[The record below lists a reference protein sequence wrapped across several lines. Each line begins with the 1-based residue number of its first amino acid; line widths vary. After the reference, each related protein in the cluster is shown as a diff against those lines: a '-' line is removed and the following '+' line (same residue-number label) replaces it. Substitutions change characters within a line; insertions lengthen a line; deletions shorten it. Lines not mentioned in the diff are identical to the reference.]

1 MIEIKDKKDCCGC
14 GACMQRCP
22 KKCISLEE
30 DNEGFLYAKAD
41 ASLCINCGLCD
52 KVCPL
57 LNPKEKI
64 QPKEVLAV
72 KSRNEEER
80 LKSSSGGVFIA
91 LAREIIAKGG
101 VVFGAVFDKNWEVHH
116 VCAER
121 IEDVYPM
128 MGSKYV
134 QSRIEDTFKEA
145 ESFLKQGREVLFTG
159 SPCQIAGLRSFLRF
173 KDYPN
178 LLAVDFLCHGVPSPG
193 VWRQYLAETYSGWK
207 PAKDKKS
214 RLQAAAGKN
223 TVLLS
228 LNKKSPIGGISFRDK
243 STGWKKY
250 RFVVRGK
257 SASKADQNSVLSSDI
272 HYDNV
277 YMRGFLSDIYLRPSC
292 YECRCKNGA
301 NHSDLTIAD
310 YWGARVT
317 DKDFDDDKGL
327 GLVMVNTDKGKSYFD
342 SLDMDVRKI
351 TLEKAHLCNGG
362 FNEHTKPHPN
372 RDKFFRMVDSGM
384 DVSSAVEKCLHVSPL
399 RRLALKVEGAA
410 RRFLRK
416 CIKESSKRVFY

>member
-1 MIEIKDKKDCCGC
+1 MINITDKKNCCGC
-14 GACMQRCP
+14 SACVQRCP
-22 KKCISLEE
+22 KHCISLVE
-30 DNEGFLYAKAD
+30 DNEGFLYPAAD
-41 ASLCINCGLCD
+41 DNVCIDCGLCE

-57 LNPKEKI
+57 LNPKEKR
-64 QPKEVLAV
+64 QPRQVLAV

-91 LAREIIAKGG
+91 LAREVINKGG
-101 VVFGAVFDKNWEVHH
+101 VVFGAVFDDAWEVYH
-116 VCAER
+116 VYAEC

-128 MGSKYV
+128 MGSKYL
-134 QSRIEDTFKEA
+134 QSRIGNTFKEA
-145 ESFLKQGREVLFTG
+145 EKFLRQGREVLFSG

-193 VWRQYLAETYSGWK
+193 VWRQYLAETYSGYK
-207 PAKDKKS
+207 NTDKS
-214 RLQAAAGKN
+214 RLQAGVGKN

-228 LNKKSPIGGISFRDK
+228 MNKTSRIEGIAFRDK
-243 STGWKKY
+243 SSGWKKY

-257 SASKADQNSVLSSDI
+257 SSDKAGHNTVLSSDI
-272 HYDNV
+272 HYDNI

-292 YECRCKNGA
+292 YDCRCKNGA

-317 DKDFDDDKGL
+317 DQDFDDDKGL
-327 GLVMVNTDKGKSYFD
+327 GLVLLNSDKGKTYFD
-342 SLDMDVRKI
+342 SSDMETREI

-362 FNEHTKPHPN
+362 FNEHTVPHPK
-372 RDKFFRMVDSGM
+372 RDRFYQLIASGDS
-384 DVSSAVEKCLHVSPL
+384 VCQAISKCLHVPLCRRL
-399 RRLALKVEGAA
+399 RRKVKRIV
-410 RRFLRK
+410 RRVLGK
-416 CIKESSKRVFY
+416 